1 MTLRIKL
8 INCLLSPSARTFD
21 SNSGTVIE
29 SLIVNESESDDKNE
43 SESGHLQAFDSNDDV
58 KCEHA
63 IVRESESMNEHEQDC
78 L

>member
-1 MTLRIKL
+1 M
-8 INCLLSPSARTFD
+8 
-21 SNSGTVIE
+21 
-29 SLIVNESESDDKNE
+29 NESESDDKNE